1 MHIIS
6 VPCVSAHALGT
17 RKGFDARGLVVEVFG
32 GALEMGLGEDGLVVT
47 EEVTC
52 DDGEGFR
59 GRHLGR
65 CVC

>member
-1 MHIIS
+1 M
-6 VPCVSAHALGT
+6 
-17 RKGFDARGLVVEVFG
+17 VEVFG
-32 GALEMGLGEDGLVVT
+32 GALEVGLGEDGLVVT
-47 EEVTC
+47 EEVTG